1 MSNQAVP
8 CRIHRRGNS
17 LYLLL
22 ADGVRK
28 VLPWRPGDFIA
39 ARVCG
44 EKLILERLTLEK
56 AATIRTGETEPYAAN
71 LREP

>member
-1 MSNQAVP
+1 MGNQAVP

-28 VLPWRPGDFIA
+28 VLPWREGDFIA

-44 EKLILERLTLEK
+44 EKMILERLTLEK
-56 AATIRTGETEPYAAN
+56 AATIRTGETGDHAAS
-71 LREP
+71 LFDR